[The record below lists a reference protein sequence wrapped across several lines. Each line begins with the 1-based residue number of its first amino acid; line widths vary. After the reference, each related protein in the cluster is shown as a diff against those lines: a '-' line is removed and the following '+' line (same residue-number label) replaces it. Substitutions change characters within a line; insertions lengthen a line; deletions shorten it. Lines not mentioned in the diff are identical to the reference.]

1 MTPFGGPAEPA
12 PRSFASRRRNDEL
25 EHRAAALRSLAALL
39 RAGAT
44 PRNALFLW
52 HEDAPEAM
60 RPIFERMSRRL
71 ILGESTSDAIATL
84 SGSFG
89 PDVRS
94 LQVLFGMS
102 GLLGGDLA
110 RVVDG
115 LAHTVE
121 RRRAAWQT
129 TLAAVAGMSLSAR
142 IIAGLPLLCIPFI
155 PASGISL
162 MDPAGLGMVTVGV
175 VLALGGMRW
184 MKHLTPQPPRT
195 EDGACAV
202 ARAAAAALSGGASLS
217 ATLEAIARHAPD
229 DVRNDLARAHKLN
242 LLGLPWSDALRRT
255 GNPGLAGMSVTLERA
270 ARKGLPAADG
280 LEAYAAHRD
289 AQAARE
295 LDRAVRRAPI
305 LMTVPLVACVLPSFL
320 LLGVVPFV
328 RGLAL

>member
-1 MTPFGGPAEPA
+1 MRIP
-12 PRSFASRRRNDEL
+12 FASRRNAEL
-25 EHRAAALRSLAALL
+25 EDRAVALHALAALL
-39 RAGAT
+39 RAGST

-52 HEDAPEAM
+52 HEDAPDSM
-60 RPIFERMSRRL
+60 RPLLERMSRRL
-71 ILGESTSDAIATL
+71 ILGESTSAAIETL
-84 SGSFG
+84 SRAFG
-89 PDVRS
+89 PDGRS

-115 LAHTVE
+115 LAHTIE
-121 RRRAAWQT
+121 NRRAAWQN

-142 IIAGLPLLCIPFI
+142 IVAGLPLLCLPLIPGSGVSLVD
-155 PASGISL
+155 PASLL
-162 MDPAGLGMVTVGV
+162 MVILGV
-175 VLALGGMRW
+175 VLAFGGMRW
-184 MKHLTPQPPRT
+184 MKHLTPEPPRF

-202 ARAAAAALSGGASLS
+202 ARATAAALSGGASLS
-217 ATLEAIARHAPD
+217 ATLGAIARHAPD
-229 DVRNDLARAHKLN
+229 DVRGDLERAHKLN
-242 LLGLPWSDALRRT
+242 LLGLPWSEALRRT
-255 GNPGLAGMSVTLERA
+255 GNPGLAGMSVTLDRA

-280 LEAYAAHRD
+280 LDAYAAHRD

>member
-1 MTPFGGPAEPA
+1 MRIP
-12 PRSFASRRRNDEL
+12 FASRRNAEL
-25 EHRAAALRSLAALL
+25 EDRAVALHALAALL
-39 RAGAT
+39 RAGST

-52 HEDAPEAM
+52 HEDAPDSM
-60 RPIFERMSRRL
+60 RPLLERMSRRL
-71 ILGESTSDAIATL
+71 ILGESTSAAIETL
-84 SGSFG
+84 SRAFG
-89 PDVRS
+89 PDGRS

-115 LAHTVE
+115 LAHTIE
-121 RRRAAWQT
+121 NRRAAWQN

-142 IIAGLPLLCIPFI
+142 IVAGLPLLCLPLIPGSGVSLVD
-155 PASGISL
+155 PASLL
-162 MDPAGLGMVTVGV
+162 MVILGV
-175 VLALGGMRW
+175 VLAFGGMRW
-184 MKHLTPQPPRT
+184 MKHLTPEPPRF

-202 ARAAAAALSGGASLS
+202 ARATAAALSGGASLS

-229 DVRNDLARAHKLN
+229 DVRGDLERAHKLN
-242 LLGLPWSDALRRT
+242 LLGLPWSEALRRT
-255 GNPGLAGMSVTLERA
+255 GNPGLAGMSVTLDRA

-280 LEAYAAHRD
+280 LDAYAAHRD

>member
-1 MTPFGGPAEPA
+1 MTLVPFL
-12 PRSFASRRRNDEL
+12 SRRRNDEL
-25 EHRAAALRSLAALL
+25 DDRAAALHSLAALL
-39 RAGAT
+39 RAGST

-60 RPIFERMSRRL
+60 RPLLEKMSRRL
-71 ILGESTSDAIATL
+71 ILAESTSEAMETL
-84 SGSFG
+84 SGAFG
-89 PDVRS
+89 PDGRS
-94 LQVLFGMS
+94 LQVLFGIS

-110 RVVDG
+110 RVLDG
-115 LAHTVE
+115 LAHTIE
-121 RRRAAWQT
+121 DRRAAWQT

-142 IIAGLPLLCIPFI
+142 IIAGLPLLCIPLI
-155 PASGISL
+155 PATGVSL
-162 MDPAGLGMVTVGV
+162 VDPAGLGMVTLGV

-184 MKHLTPQPPRT
+184 MKYLTPEPPRT

-202 ARAAAAALSGGASLS
+202 ARAAAAALSGGASLP

-229 DVRNDLARAHKLN
+229 DVRSDLARAHKLT
-242 LLGLPWSDALRRT
+242 LLGLSWSDALRRT
-255 GNPGLAGMSVTLERA
+255 GDPGLAGMSVTLARA

-280 LEAYAAHRD
+280 LEAFAAHRD
-289 AQAARE
+289 AQAARD
-295 LDRAVRRAPI
+295 LDRAVRRAPV

>member
-1 MTPFGGPAEPA
+1 MRLPL
-12 PRSFASRRRNDEL
+12 ASRRRNDEL
-25 EHRAAALRSLAALL
+25 EDRAAALHSLAALL
-39 RAGAT
+39 RAGST

-60 RPIFERMSRRL
+60 RPLLERMSRRL
-71 ILGESTSDAIATL
+71 ILGESTFDAIESL
-84 SGSFG
+84 SGAFG
-89 PDVRS
+89 SDGRS

-110 RVVDG
+110 RIVDG
-115 LAHTVE
+115 LADTIE

-142 IIAGLPLLCIPFI
+142 IIAGLPLLCIPLV
-155 PASGISL
+155 PASGVSL
-162 MDPAGLGMVTVGV
+162 MDPAGLSMLILGV

-184 MKHLTPQPPRT
+184 MKHLTPEPPRT
-195 EDGACAV
+195 EDGACV
-202 ARAAAAALSGGASLS
+202 AARVAAAALSGGAPLGP
-217 ATLEAIARHAPD
+217 TLEAIARHAPE

-255 GNPGLAGMSVTLERA
+255 GNPGLTGMSVTLDRA

-280 LEAYAAHRD
+280 LEAFAAHRD
-289 AQAARE
+289 AQFARE

>member
-1 MTPFGGPAEPA
+1 MRLPL
-12 PRSFASRRRNDEL
+12 ASRRRNDEL
-25 EHRAAALRSLAALL
+25 EDRAAALHSLAALL
-39 RAGAT
+39 RAGST
-44 PRNALFLW
+44 PRNALFLL

-60 RPIFERMSRRL
+60 RPLLERMSRRL
-71 ILGESTSDAIATL
+71 ILGESTFDAIETL
-84 SGSFG
+84 SGAFG
-89 PDVRS
+89 PDGRS

-110 RVVDG
+110 RIVDG
-115 LAHTVE
+115 LAATIE
-121 RRRAAWQT
+121 KRRAAWQT

-142 IIAGLPLLCIPFI
+142 IIAGLPLLCIPLV
-155 PASGISL
+155 PASGVSL
-162 MDPAGLGMVTVGV
+162 MDPAGLLMLILGV

-184 MKHLTPQPPRT
+184 MKHLTPEPPRT
-195 EDGACAV
+195 EDGACVV
-202 ARAAAAALSGGASLS
+202 ARVAAAALSGGAPLS
-217 ATLEAIARHAPD
+217 PTLEAIARHAPD

-255 GNPGLAGMSVTLERA
+255 GNPGLAGMSVTLDRA

-280 LEAYAAHRD
+280 LEAFAAHRD
-289 AQAARE
+289 AQFARE